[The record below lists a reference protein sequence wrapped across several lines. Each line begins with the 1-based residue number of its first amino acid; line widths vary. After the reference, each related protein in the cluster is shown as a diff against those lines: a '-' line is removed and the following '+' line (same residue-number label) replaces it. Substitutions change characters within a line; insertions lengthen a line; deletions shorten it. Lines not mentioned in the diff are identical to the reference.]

1 MCAKKFNYHLSNV
14 YKWNK
19 KIMTHFVHQMSNIL
33 WIFFLRPPKIE
44 EISENKWLIF
54 ERGIR
59 LICENFPCKEDP
71 WCNSLSCLSEKL
83 ACVKSMATGKFICQS
98 KDESIHSL
106 AINWTF
112 LQIQKKKSCSYK
124 QFQLQINLKAFLDLV
139 CMFLSQSGSCL
150 AQVYTR
156 GRDRLQICS
165 LATTLTFILSYGDY
179 K

>member
-1 MCAKKFNYHLSNV
+1 
-14 YKWNK
+14 
-19 KIMTHFVHQMSNIL
+19 MTHFVHQMSNIL
-33 WIFFLRPPKIE
+33 WIFFLRPPKNE

-71 WCNSLSCLSEKL
+71 WCNTPYPVFQKNLLVWKAWPQGNSF
-83 ACVKSMATGKFICQS
+83 VKVKMNLYIRWQLTGHFYKYRR
-98 KDESIHSL
+98 
-106 AINWTF
+106 
-112 LQIQKKKSCSYK
+112 KKSCSYK

-150 AQVYTR
+150 VQVYTR
-156 GRDRLQICS
+156 GRDWLQICS
-165 LATTLTFILSYGDY
+165 LAATLTFILSYGDY